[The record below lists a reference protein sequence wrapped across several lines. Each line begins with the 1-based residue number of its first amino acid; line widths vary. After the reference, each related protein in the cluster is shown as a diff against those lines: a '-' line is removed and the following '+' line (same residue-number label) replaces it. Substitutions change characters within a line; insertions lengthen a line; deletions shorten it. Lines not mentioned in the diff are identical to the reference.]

1 MPGSPFF
8 VGLRMFIN
16 KHGQKDW
23 EIGVYPREYLK
34 EQYWDWFAWV
44 NPGTGKINPRK
55 GDDRWMR
62 KVDWFMSI
70 GLDVLAK
77 VWVEVELPDPPKIEV
92 KVTEPSVELPKLDL
106 SAPKTEVKVTA
117 PSVELPKLDLSAP
130 KPEAPVVLP
139 GPGVLAEQ
147 TILVYRMEG
156 RVSVNRKLDTVVGLY
171 DVSVC
176 GYQMTSVVYVS
187 GNQQI
192 VPEAYTQIGY
202 NP

>member
-1 MPGSPFF
+1 MSISPYF
-8 VGLRMFIN
+8 VGYEDEE
-16 KHGQKDW
+16 KDW
-23 EIGVYPREYLK
+23 KIGVYPRKDLK
-34 EQYWDWFAWV
+34 KKYWPWFAWV

-70 GLDVLAK
+70 GLDVLDK
-77 VWVEVELPDPPKIEV
+77 VWVEVELPDPPKTEV
-92 KVTEPSVELPKLDL
+92 KVTE
-106 SAPKTEVKVTA
+106 

>member
-1 MPGSPFF
+1 MPGSTDF
-8 VGLRMFIN
+8 VGFRKKN
-16 KHGQKDW
+16 GQKDW
-23 EIGVYPREYLK
+23 EIGVYPREDLEK
-34 EQYWDWFAWV
+34 QYWYWFAWV

-92 KVTEPSVELPKLDL
+92 TALPDP
-106 SAPKTEVKVTA
+106 PKPEVKVTA